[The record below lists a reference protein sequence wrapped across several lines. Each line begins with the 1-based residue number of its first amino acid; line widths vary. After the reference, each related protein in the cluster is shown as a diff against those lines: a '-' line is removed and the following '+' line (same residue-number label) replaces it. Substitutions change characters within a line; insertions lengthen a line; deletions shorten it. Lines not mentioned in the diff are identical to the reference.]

1 MIKLARRFGGLLA
14 ALVGIAGMA
23 FAIIAI
29 YETWLTVK
37 RLEIEVPN
45 AFNQVETI
53 VQSVHQQGQA
63 TNALLDTTRQHLT
76 ALRVPIQELASRN
89 RRLSNAEIL
98 GALDESILRRMENV
112 EHFSLSMQNSMRS
125 MSNALLIL
133 DSLHVLDG
141 PVASK
146 SQRPNQWKDLAASL
160 SESADLL
167 EEASRSV
174 ARLRSGKD
182 VGPEQMAQL
191 ASVLT
196 QINEHVELVQD
207 NIRQFSNAV
216 EQTDKTL
223 NSVKEVAPD
232 WIQRVAIVLTVF
244 FTCFGFSQI
253 SLILHGWQLLK

>member
-1 MIKLARRFGGLLA
+1 MIKLARRLGGILA
-14 ALVGIAGMA
+14 GLVGLAGIA
-23 FAIIAI
+23 FAILAI

-37 RLEIEVPN
+37 RLEAEVPN
-45 AFNQVETI
+45 AFQQVETI
-53 VQSVHQQGQA
+53 VQSVHQQGQT
-63 TNALLDTTRQHLT
+63 TNALLSTTRQHLT
-76 ALRVPIQELASRN
+76 AIRVPIQELASRN
-89 RRLSNAEIL
+89 QTLSNADIL
-98 GALDESILRRMENV
+98 ATLDESILRRMENV

-133 DSLHVLDG
+133 DSLHFLSAG
-141 PVASK
+141 EPK
-146 SQRPNQWKDLAASL
+146 TQRPNQWKDLAASL

-182 VGPEQMAQL
+182 VDSQQMAQL
-191 ASVLT
+191 ADVLR
-196 QINEHVELVQD
+196 QIDEHVELVQE
-207 NIRQFSNAV
+207 NIRQFSSAV
-216 EQTDKTL
+216 EHTDQTL
-223 NSVKEVAPD
+223 NTVKETAPA